1 MKNALKFT
9 GQGFVNILAGYDE
22 TSRLL
27 RVQIC
32 DSGKGIAPDEIPQLC
47 HKFGK
52 LFRTAE
58 MNSDGIGLGLMISK
72 ALVDK
77 NGGEL

>member
-1 MKNALKFT
+1 M
-9 GQGFVNILAGYDE
+9 
-22 TSRLL
+22 
-27 RVQIC
+27 QIC

-58 MNSDGIGLGLMISK
+58 INSDGIGLGLMISK
-72 ALVDK
+72 ALVDR
-77 NGGEL
+77 NGGELQIHSDGIDLGSIFAFSMKMEVH